1 MSERSATLETLDKE
15 YIYSVCAMM
24 KQDVVHILNT
34 LKMVYSNLTNLI
46 KMSQGIL
53 RIWRYA
59 VLAFFYLLHAYPKQQ
74 GVDRGCY
81 RRTPSPIVCIGIS
94 TPLLGK
100 FSVYFSFLWPTLIPL
115 PLPPSSP
122 ATKNWIFQW
131 SLTI

>member
-53 RIWRYA
+53 RI
-59 VLAFFYLLHAYPKQQ
+59 
-74 GVDRGCY
+74 
-81 RRTPSPIVCIGIS
+81 
-94 TPLLGK
+94 
-100 FSVYFSFLWPTLIPL
+100 
-115 PLPPSSP
+115 
-122 ATKNWIFQW
+122 
-131 SLTI
+131 